1 MRANN
6 TTRRA
11 AALAAAVVVAA
22 MLGGCA
28 TAVKEGPAEVKVRQQ
43 AAVLEAQM
51 LAAPVEPKPAELS
64 PQAQARIAEL
74 ERQVAEIK
82 MALEEA
88 RAAAKAVTVDSSN
101 LPAPTAPLEVPLP
114 EVKTVDEP
122 QAAAPAGRQ
131 KIARLLTVPTE
142 GYAFTQWSS
151 GKVSMSKD
159 LLEKFTSE
167 ASRAA
172 RASNRLDLVGKPLAR
187 TRFLGP
193 TGEVFD
199 LADYQGNRNV
209 VLVFMRGFSSEVC
222 IACSTYTLAL
232 ARAQAEFDAK
242 GAQVV
247 LVYPGNPSSVPAFVK
262 SVADLD
268 PKMHIDYPILL
279 DVNLGA
285 VDSLMIR
292 GSLAKP
298 SSIVIDKQGLVR
310 YAYVGKR
317 FDDRPPVK
325 TLLDEL
331 DRLAK

>member
-1 MRANN
+1 MSRQRAGQ
-6 TTRRA
+6 RLPVMSGVVL
-11 AALAAAVVVAA
+11 AALLA
-22 MLGGCA
+22 GCA
-28 TAVKEGPAEVKVRQQ
+28 GMVKEGPAEVRVRQE
-43 AAVLEAQM
+43 AAVLEATM
-51 LAAPVEPKPAELS
+51 LSTPAPAAPAAAELS
-64 PQAQARIAEL
+64 PEAQARIAEL

-82 MALEEA
+82 AALA
-88 RAAAKAVTVDSSN
+88 QA
-101 LPAPTAPLEVPLP
+101 
-114 EVKTVDEP
+114 
-122 QAAAPAGRQ
+122 QAATAAQQAPADVPPPATTGPVAPVVEPAVVADDVPAPAGRQ

-142 GYAFTQWSS
+142 GYSFTRWSS
-151 GKVSMSKD
+151 GKVSMSKN
-159 LLEKFTSE
+159 LLEKFTTE
-167 ASRAA
+167 AGRAA
-172 RASNRLDLVGKPLAR
+172 KASNRLDLVGKPLAR

-199 LADYQGNRNV
+199 LADYRGDRNV
-209 VLVFMRGFSSEVC
+209 VLVFMRGFASEVC

-232 ARAQAEFDAK
+232 ARAEAEFAAHD
-242 GAQVV
+242 AQVV

-268 PKMHIDYPILL
+268 PRMQINYPILL

-298 SSIVIDKQGLVR
+298 SSIVIDKKGLVR